1 MASFTDVVKGQVVS
15 IANEG
20 FKRVTG
26 GLRGV
31 IGSAIEDLNPISRIF
46 DQNQSKGKLDPK
58 SFTFP
63 LDVTVNDPGLGNH
76 GHYILFFINE
86 QEDAKIRFGRDDF
99 SFSGSGFLNLIDS
112 RIENGIGNMVNGFVD
127 SASGR
132 AEDLASNIW
141 TNLTTSEEERIE
153 QEYQER
159 FKDFTV
165 GGDVTP
171 KGVDPSEF
179 RGGDAIFAGSVNR
192 DHVEKALKGEITATQ
207 TSGSLKK
214 SALYESVNNFI
225 GLDSIIEGYSNAGLD
240 FVTDKLGFERYGST
254 ISQSRNTAIVERPP
268 TTRLD
273 TAIALYMPPT
283 VNVTYASNYVD
294 TEIGSAANL
303 AGKIFDG
310 ADAAQGVANNI
321 TQAVN
326 QMLDKEAIGEFA
338 DFLRKMGLGA
348 AGIIPGA
355 QGARELYEMKQGF
368 IMTNR
373 MELAFKGLPKRS
385 FQYTFKM
392 IPKSEKEANEVR
404 NIVNAF
410 KINMLPEMVDSSTK
424 RLRVP
429 NTFDIKYMYVGQ
441 ENEYLHKI
449 STCVLENMNVTYGGD
464 RYKTFEANA
473 EGAPPVETTI
483 TLNFKEMEQITR
495 ERAREGF

>member
-99 SFSGSGFLNLIDS
+99 SFSGSGFLNLIES
-112 RIENGIGNMVNGFVD
+112 RIEQGIDREVNEFID

-132 AEDLASNIW
+132 ALDFVKNIQIDRLLEVSDDERAYLRGETS
-141 TNLTTSEEERIE
+141 TNP
-153 QEYQER
+153 R
-159 FKDFTV
+159 FKGTGISSQD
-165 GGDVTP
+165 
-171 KGVDPSEF
+171 
-179 RGGDAIFAGSVNR
+179 
-192 DHVEKALKGEITATQ
+192 
-207 TSGSLKK
+207 KK
-214 SALYESVNNFI
+214 DQSSLYESVSNFI
-225 GLDSIIEGYSNAGLD
+225 GFDSIIEGYSNAGLD

-254 ISQSRNTAIVERPP
+254 ISQSRNTAIVERAP

-303 AGKIFDG
+303 AGKMFDG

-348 AGIIPGA
+348 AGIMPGA

>member
-31 IGSAIEDLNPISRIF
+31 IDSAIEDLNPISRIF
-46 DQNQSKGKLDPK
+46 DRNQSKGKLDPK

-86 QEDAKIRFGRDDF
+86 QKDAKIRFGRDDF
-99 SFSGSGFLNLIDS
+99 SFSGSGFLNLIES
-112 RIENGIGNMVNGFVD
+112 RIEQGIDREVNEFID

-132 AEDLASNIW
+132 ALDFVKNIQIDRLLEVSDDERAYLRGETS
-141 TNLTTSEEERIE
+141 TNP
-153 QEYQER
+153 R
-159 FKDFTV
+159 FKGTGISSQD
-165 GGDVTP
+165 
-171 KGVDPSEF
+171 
-179 RGGDAIFAGSVNR
+179 
-192 DHVEKALKGEITATQ
+192 
-207 TSGSLKK
+207 KK
-214 SALYESVNNFI
+214 DQSSLYESVSNFI
-225 GLDSIIEGYSNAGLD
+225 GFDSIIEGYSNAGLD

-254 ISQSRNTAIVERPP
+254 ISQSRNTAIVERAP

-392 IPKSEKEANEVR
+392 IPKSEREANEVR

>member
-31 IGSAIEDLNPISRIF
+31 IDSAIEDLNPISRIF
-46 DQNQSKGKLDPK
+46 DRNQSKGKLDPK

-63 LDVTVNDPGLGNH
+63 LDVTVSDPGLGNH

-86 QEDAKIRFGRDDF
+86 QKDAKIRFGRDDF
-99 SFSGSGFLNLIDS
+99 SFSGSGFLNLIES
-112 RIENGIGNMVNGFVD
+112 RIEQGIDREVNEFID

-132 AEDLASNIW
+132 ALDFVKNIQIDRLLEVSDDERAYLRGETS
-141 TNLTTSEEERIE
+141 TNP
-153 QEYQER
+153 R
-159 FKDFTV
+159 FKGTGISSQD
-165 GGDVTP
+165 
-171 KGVDPSEF
+171 
-179 RGGDAIFAGSVNR
+179 
-192 DHVEKALKGEITATQ
+192 
-207 TSGSLKK
+207 KK
-214 SALYESVNNFI
+214 DQSSLYESVSNFI
-225 GLDSIIEGYSNAGLD
+225 GFDSIIEGYSNAGLD

-254 ISQSRNTAIVERPP
+254 ISQSRNTAIVERAP

-303 AGKIFDG
+303 AGKMFDG

-392 IPKSEKEANEVR
+392 IPKSEREANEVR

>member
-31 IGSAIEDLNPISRIF
+31 IDSAIEDLNPISRIF
-46 DQNQSKGKLDPK
+46 DRNQSKGKLDPK

-86 QEDAKIRFGRDDF
+86 QKDAKIRFGRDDF
-99 SFSGSGFLNLIDS
+99 SFSGSGFLNLIES
-112 RIENGIGNMVNGFVD
+112 RIEQGIDREVNEFID

-132 AEDLASNIW
+132 ALDFVKNIQIDRLLEVSDDERAYLRGETS
-141 TNLTTSEEERIE
+141 TNP
-153 QEYQER
+153 R
-159 FKDFTV
+159 FKGTGISSQD
-165 GGDVTP
+165 
-171 KGVDPSEF
+171 
-179 RGGDAIFAGSVNR
+179 
-192 DHVEKALKGEITATQ
+192 
-207 TSGSLKK
+207 KK
-214 SALYESVNNFI
+214 DQSSLYESVSNFI
-225 GLDSIIEGYSNAGLD
+225 GFDSIIEGYSNAGLD

-392 IPKSEKEANEVR
+392 IPKSEREANEVR

>member
-46 DQNQSKGKLDPK
+46 DRNQSKGKLDPK

-86 QEDAKIRFGRDDF
+86 QKDAKIRFGRDDF
-99 SFSGSGFLNLIDS
+99 SFSGSGFLNLIES
-112 RIENGIGNMVNGFVD
+112 RIEQGIGDKVNGFVD
-127 SASGR
+127 SAAGSAR
-132 AEDLASNIW
+132 DFVSDLFSR
-141 TNLTTSEEERIE
+141 EV
-153 QEYQER
+153 
-159 FKDFTV
+159 TV
-165 GGDVTP
+165 GDASGEQPITAGTVSRTFV
-171 KGVDPSEF
+171 GT
-179 RGGDAIFAGSVNR
+179 GDATAEGIEHYLKTGDSSVFGPPKPKST
-192 DHVEKALKGEITATQ
+192 V
-207 TSGSLKK
+207 
-214 SALYESVNNFI
+214 SALYENVNNFI

-326 QMLDKEAIGEFA
+326 QLMDKEAIGEFA

>member
-112 RIENGIGNMVNGFVD
+112 RIENGIGNMVNSYVD
-127 SASGR
+127 TQAGR
-132 AEDLASNIW
+132 AKDAANKIW
-141 TNLTTSEEERIE
+141 TKYVDPPT
-153 QEYQER
+153 
-159 FKDFTV
+159 
-165 GGDVTP
+165 GDVT
-171 KGVDPSEF
+171 ELTI
-179 RGGDAIFAGSVNR
+179 GGGGPMAGTVNR
-192 DHVEKALKGEITATQ
+192 ESGPQGIISSNEKPTQEEVDAWLKNNPGVTFN
-207 TSGSLKK
+207 GPKK
-214 SALYESVNNFI
+214 GASALFENVNNFI

-254 ISQSRNTAIVERPP
+254 ISQSRNTAIVERAP

>member
-31 IGSAIEDLNPISRIF
+31 IDSAIEDLNPISRIF
-46 DQNQSKGKLDPK
+46 DRNQSKGKLDPK

-86 QEDAKIRFGRDDF
+86 QKDAKIRFGRDDF
-99 SFSGSGFLNLIDS
+99 SFSGSGFLNLIES
-112 RIENGIGNMVNGFVD
+112 RIEQGIDREVNEFID

-132 AEDLASNIW
+132 ALDFVKNIQIDRLLEVSDDERAYLRGETS
-141 TNLTTSEEERIE
+141 TNP
-153 QEYQER
+153 R
-159 FKDFTV
+159 FKGTGISSQD
-165 GGDVTP
+165 
-171 KGVDPSEF
+171 
-179 RGGDAIFAGSVNR
+179 
-192 DHVEKALKGEITATQ
+192 
-207 TSGSLKK
+207 KK
-214 SALYESVNNFI
+214 DQSSLYESVSNFI
-225 GLDSIIEGYSNAGLD
+225 GFDSIIEGYSNAGLD

-254 ISQSRNTAIVERPP
+254 ISQSRNTAIVERAP

-303 AGKIFDG
+303 AGKMFDG

-355 QGARELYEMKQGF
+355 QGARELYEMKQGS

-392 IPKSEKEANEVR
+392 IPKREKEANEVR

>member
-31 IGSAIEDLNPISRIF
+31 IDSAIEDLNPISRIF
-46 DQNQSKGKLDPK
+46 DRNQSKGKLDPK

-99 SFSGSGFLNLIDS
+99 SFSGSGFLNLIES
-112 RIENGIGNMVNGFVD
+112 RIEQGIDREVNEFID

-132 AEDLASNIW
+132 ALDFVKNIQIDRLLEVSDDERAYLRGETS
-141 TNLTTSEEERIE
+141 TNP
-153 QEYQER
+153 R
-159 FKDFTV
+159 FKGTGISSQD
-165 GGDVTP
+165 
-171 KGVDPSEF
+171 
-179 RGGDAIFAGSVNR
+179 
-192 DHVEKALKGEITATQ
+192 
-207 TSGSLKK
+207 KK
-214 SALYESVNNFI
+214 DQSSLYESVSNFI
-225 GLDSIIEGYSNAGLD
+225 GFDSIIEGYSNAGLD

-254 ISQSRNTAIVERPP
+254 ISQSRNTAIVERAP

-303 AGKIFDG
+303 AGKMFDG

-392 IPKSEKEANEVR
+392 IPKSEREANEVR

>member
-31 IGSAIEDLNPISRIF
+31 IDSAIEDLNPISRIF
-46 DQNQSKGKLDPK
+46 DRNQSKGKLDPK

-86 QEDAKIRFGRDDF
+86 QKDAKIRFGRDDF
-99 SFSGSGFLNLIDS
+99 SFSGSGFLNLIES
-112 RIENGIGNMVNGFVD
+112 RIEQGIDREVNEFID

-132 AEDLASNIW
+132 ALDFVKNIQIDRLLEVSDDERAYLRGETS
-141 TNLTTSEEERIE
+141 TNP
-153 QEYQER
+153 R
-159 FKDFTV
+159 FKGTGISSQD
-165 GGDVTP
+165 
-171 KGVDPSEF
+171 
-179 RGGDAIFAGSVNR
+179 
-192 DHVEKALKGEITATQ
+192 
-207 TSGSLKK
+207 KK
-214 SALYESVNNFI
+214 DQSSLYESVSNFI
-225 GLDSIIEGYSNAGLD
+225 GFDSIIEGYSNAGLD

-254 ISQSRNTAIVERPP
+254 ISQSRNTAIVERAP

-326 QMLDKEAIGEFA
+326 QLMDKEAIGEFA

-392 IPKSEKEANEVR
+392 IPKSEREANEVR

>member
-86 QEDAKIRFGRDDF
+86 QKDAKIRFGRDDF
-99 SFSGSGFLNLIDS
+99 SFSGSGFLNLIES
-112 RIENGIGNMVNGFVD
+112 RIEQGIDREVNEFID

-132 AEDLASNIW
+132 ALDFVKNIQIDRLLEVSDDERAYLRGETS
-141 TNLTTSEEERIE
+141 TNP
-153 QEYQER
+153 R
-159 FKDFTV
+159 FKGTGISSQD
-165 GGDVTP
+165 
-171 KGVDPSEF
+171 
-179 RGGDAIFAGSVNR
+179 
-192 DHVEKALKGEITATQ
+192 
-207 TSGSLKK
+207 KK
-214 SALYESVNNFI
+214 DQSSLYESVSNFI
-225 GLDSIIEGYSNAGLD
+225 GFDSIIEGYSNAGLD

-254 ISQSRNTAIVERPP
+254 ISQSRNTAIVERAP

-303 AGKIFDG
+303 AGKMFDG

-392 IPKSEKEANEVR
+392 IPKSEREANEVR

>member
-127 SASGR
+127 SASGSAR
-132 AEDLASNIW
+132 DFVSDLFSREVEYTSGAEGITAGTVTRSFVSTGEATDKEIA
-141 TNLTTSEEERIE
+141 
-153 QEYQER
+153 EYL
-159 FKDFTV
+159 K
-165 GGDVTP
+165 
-171 KGVDPSEF
+171 
-179 RGGDAIFAGSVNR
+179 AGSGPLAKPLVNKPKST
-192 DHVEKALKGEITATQ
+192 V
-207 TSGSLKK
+207 
-214 SALYESVNNFI
+214 SALYENVNNFI
-225 GLDSIIEGYSNAGLD
+225 GIDSIIEGYSNAGLD

-254 ISQSRNTAIVERPP
+254 ISQSRNTAIVERAP

-326 QMLDKEAIGEFA
+326 QLMDKEAIGEFA

-355 QGARELYEMKQGF
+355 QGARELYEMKQGS

>member
-31 IGSAIEDLNPISRIF
+31 IDSAIEDLNPISRIF
-46 DQNQSKGKLDPK
+46 DRNQSKGKLDPK

-86 QEDAKIRFGRDDF
+86 QKDAKIRFGRDDF
-99 SFSGSGFLNLIDS
+99 SFSGSGFLNLIES
-112 RIENGIGNMVNGFVD
+112 RIEQGIDREVNEFID

-132 AEDLASNIW
+132 ALDFVKNIQIDRLLEVSDDERAYLRGETS
-141 TNLTTSEEERIE
+141 TNP
-153 QEYQER
+153 R
-159 FKDFTV
+159 FKGTGISSQD
-165 GGDVTP
+165 
-171 KGVDPSEF
+171 
-179 RGGDAIFAGSVNR
+179 
-192 DHVEKALKGEITATQ
+192 
-207 TSGSLKK
+207 KK
-214 SALYESVNNFI
+214 DQSSLYESVSNFI
-225 GLDSIIEGYSNAGLD
+225 GFDSIIEGYSNAGLD

-254 ISQSRNTAIVERPP
+254 ISQSRNTAIVERAP

-392 IPKSEKEANEVR
+392 IPKSEREANEVR

-483 TLNFKEMEQITR
+483 TLNFKEM
-495 ERAREGF
+495 

>member
-31 IGSAIEDLNPISRIF
+31 IDSAIEDLNPISRIF
-46 DQNQSKGKLDPK
+46 DRNQSKGKLDPK

-86 QEDAKIRFGRDDF
+86 QKDAKIRFGRDDF
-99 SFSGSGFLNLIDS
+99 SFSGSGFLNLIES
-112 RIENGIGNMVNGFVD
+112 RIEQGIDREVNEFID

-132 AEDLASNIW
+132 ALDFVKNIQIDRLLEVSDDERAYLRGETS
-141 TNLTTSEEERIE
+141 TNP
-153 QEYQER
+153 R
-159 FKDFTV
+159 FKGTGISSQD
-165 GGDVTP
+165 
-171 KGVDPSEF
+171 
-179 RGGDAIFAGSVNR
+179 
-192 DHVEKALKGEITATQ
+192 
-207 TSGSLKK
+207 KK
-214 SALYESVNNFI
+214 DQSSLYESVSNFI
-225 GLDSIIEGYSNAGLD
+225 GFDSIIEGYSNAGLD

-254 ISQSRNTAIVERPP
+254 ISQSRNTAIVERAP

-355 QGARELYEMKQGF
+355 QGARELYEMKQGS

>member
-112 RIENGIGNMVNGFVD
+112 RIENGIGNMVNSFVD
-127 SASGR
+127 TQAGAARDAASDLFSRVITFGDPRVTVGDASG
-132 AEDLASNIW
+132 
-141 TNLTTSEEERIE
+141 E
-153 QEYQER
+153 QPITAG
-159 FKDFTV
+159 TV
-165 GGDVTP
+165 SRSFVGT
-171 KGVDPSEF
+171 
-179 RGGDAIFAGSVNR
+179 GDATAEGIEHYLKTGDSSVFDDPFVGPPRPPN
-192 DHVEKALKGEITATQ
+192 KL
-207 TSGSLKK
+207 K
-214 SALYESVNNFI
+214 SAVSSLYENVNNFI

-254 ISQSRNTAIVERPP
+254 ISKSRNTAIVERAP

-326 QMLDKEAIGEFA
+326 QLMDKEAIGEFA

-355 QGARELYEMKQGF
+355 QGARELYEMKQGS

>member
-31 IGSAIEDLNPISRIF
+31 IDSAIEDLNPISRIF
-46 DQNQSKGKLDPK
+46 DRNQSKGKLDPK

-86 QEDAKIRFGRDDF
+86 QKDAKIRFGRDDF
-99 SFSGSGFLNLIDS
+99 SFSGSGFLNLIES
-112 RIENGIGNMVNGFVD
+112 RIEQGIDREVNEFID

-132 AEDLASNIW
+132 ALDFVKNIQIDRLLEVSDDERAYLRGETS
-141 TNLTTSEEERIE
+141 TNP
-153 QEYQER
+153 R
-159 FKDFTV
+159 FKGTGISSQD
-165 GGDVTP
+165 
-171 KGVDPSEF
+171 
-179 RGGDAIFAGSVNR
+179 
-192 DHVEKALKGEITATQ
+192 
-207 TSGSLKK
+207 KK
-214 SALYESVNNFI
+214 DQSSLYESVSNFI
-225 GLDSIIEGYSNAGLD
+225 GFDSIIEGYSNAGLD

-254 ISQSRNTAIVERPP
+254 ISQFRNTAIVERAP

-303 AGKIFDG
+303 AGKMFDG

-355 QGARELYEMKQGF
+355 QGARELYEMKQGS

>member
-31 IGSAIEDLNPISRIF
+31 IDSAIEDLNPISRIF
-46 DQNQSKGKLDPK
+46 DRNQSKGKLDPK

-86 QEDAKIRFGRDDF
+86 QKDAKIRFGRDDF
-99 SFSGSGFLNLIDS
+99 SFSGSGFLNLIES
-112 RIENGIGNMVNGFVD
+112 RIEQGIDREVNEFID

-132 AEDLASNIW
+132 ALDFVKNIQIDRLLEVSDDERAYLRGETS
-141 TNLTTSEEERIE
+141 TNP
-153 QEYQER
+153 R
-159 FKDFTV
+159 FKGTGISSQD
-165 GGDVTP
+165 
-171 KGVDPSEF
+171 
-179 RGGDAIFAGSVNR
+179 
-192 DHVEKALKGEITATQ
+192 
-207 TSGSLKK
+207 KK
-214 SALYESVNNFI
+214 DQSSLYESVSNFI
-225 GLDSIIEGYSNAGLD
+225 GFDSIIEGYSNAGLD

-254 ISQSRNTAIVERPP
+254 ISQSRNTAIVERAP

-303 AGKIFDG
+303 AGKMFDG

-392 IPKSEKEANEVR
+392 IPKSEREANEVR